1 MLNEEKTLENNVL
14 QALKLIKNEIPV
26 SISIVIADNS
36 SADLT
41 GKIAMQLCKTHK
53 EIKYLKLPKKG
64 VGLALRTSWLQ
75 SEADIV

>member
-1 MLNEEKTLENNVL
+1 M

-26 SISIVIADNS
+26 RISIVIADS
-36 SADLT
+36 GSADLT
-41 GKIAMQLCKTHK
+41 GKIAMQLCKTHL
-53 EIKYLKLPKKG
+53 EIKYLKLSKKG